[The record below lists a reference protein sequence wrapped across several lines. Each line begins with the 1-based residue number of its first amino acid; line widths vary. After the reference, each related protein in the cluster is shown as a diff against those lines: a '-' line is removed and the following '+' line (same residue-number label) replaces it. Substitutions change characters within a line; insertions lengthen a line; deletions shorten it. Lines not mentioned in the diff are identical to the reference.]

1 MTLSKLWSI
10 AYRDL
15 GRNKRRT
22 IITLVAVALG
32 LGLLI
37 FMSGFIAGVMDGSVE
52 NSIRLKTGHVQIR
65 AASYDEAK
73 LSLQWS
79 DLIENPEAIIEQTR
93 LIPEV
98 QAATPILWAGGVL
111 STLQESVNVQV
122 YGIDTDSSVFQF
134 LKAGLI
140 EGQLPSPDERGQILI
155 GKRLAQ
161 SLGIGTGSRL
171 SLFVAQSEGDPREGI
186 FTVTGLYTTGIPT
199 YDESALFMP
208 LSQAQAFTGAGER
221 ASAILVYL
229 NKADQAKLV
238 AQQLKLPG
246 VKTLDWEEMHA
257 YLLVTVQSGMGF
269 YYLMYGIVM
278 LVVAVIIANTL
289 LMSVFERI
297 REMGILSALG
307 MKPHQILSMILLQ
320 ASALAIAGIVL
331 GVVLGV
337 IIVLIFES
345 IGIPIGESVASVT
358 GDIAFG
364 TTLYTKLAPYEVIAL
379 SAAMF
384 VIIILASLYPAR
396 FAAKLEPVAALQS
409 Q

>member
-122 YGIDTDSSVFQF
+122 YGIDIDSSVFQF